1 MWRMSSRPSRAT
13 AGVSLGGVTHASLAP
28 ELPELVQQ
36 FAFLL
41 GTWRG
46 EGVGG
51 YPTIEGGDF
60 PYGQGVTFPC
70 PGRPVIA
77 YTSRSWAL
85 DDDRTLALE
94 TGFWRP
100 TGDGEIEV
108 VLTMASG
115 IVEVLYGR
123 LVGGPAGEHLAVE
136 SDLIGHTATAK
147 QVDKDKRMYAVR
159 GGKLMYAMEMAALGH
174 ALQPHLS
181 AALDPV
187 TS

>member
-1 MWRMSSRPSRAT
+1 
-13 AGVSLGGVTHASLAP
+13 VTHASLAP
-28 ELPELVQQ
+28 ELPDLVRP

-51 YPTIEGGDF
+51 YPTISGGDF
-60 PYGQGVTFPC
+60 RYGQELTFHC
-70 PGRPVIA
+70 PGKPLLA

-85 DDDRTLALE
+85 DDERPLSLE

-100 TGDGEIEV
+100 TGDGQIEV
-108 VLTMASG
+108 VLTLASG
-115 IVEVLYGR
+115 LVEVLYGG
-123 LVGGPAGEHLAVE
+123 LVSGPAGDHLEIE

-159 GGKLMYAMEMAALGH
+159 AGKLMYAMEMAALGQP
-174 ALQPHLS
+174 LQPHLS

-187 TS
+187 QA

>member
-1 MWRMSSRPSRAT
+1 M
-13 AGVSLGGVTHASLAP
+13 
-28 ELPELVQQ
+28 QQ

-41 GTWRG
+41 GSWQG

-60 PYGQGVTFPC
+60 RYGQEVTFAC
-70 PGRPVIA
+70 PGKPLIT
-77 YTSRSWAL
+77 YTSRSWSL
-85 DDDRTLALE
+85 DDGRTLSLE
-94 TGFWRP
+94 SGYWRP
-100 TGDGEIEV
+100 TGGGELEV
-108 VLTMASG
+108 VLSLGSG
-115 IVEVLYGR
+115 LVEILYGR
-123 LVGGPAGEHLAVE
+123 LVSGPAGEHVEIE

-181 AALDPV
+181 AALDPMPA
-187 TS
+187 

>member
-1 MWRMSSRPSRAT
+1 MVSHPSAAT
-13 AGVSLGGVTHASLAP
+13 
-28 ELPELVQQ
+28 ELPALVQQ

-60 PYGQGVTFPC
+60 PYGQEVTFDC
-70 PGRPVIA
+70 PGKPLIT
-77 YTSRSWAL
+77 YTSRSWSL
-85 DDDRTLALE
+85 DDGRTLSLE
-94 TGFWRP
+94 NGYWRP

-108 VLTMASG
+108 VLSLGSG

-123 LVGGPAGEHLAVE
+123 LVAGPVGDHVEIE
-136 SDLIGHTATAK
+136 SDLIAHTATAK

-174 ALQPHLS
+174 PLQPHLS

-187 TS
+187 AS